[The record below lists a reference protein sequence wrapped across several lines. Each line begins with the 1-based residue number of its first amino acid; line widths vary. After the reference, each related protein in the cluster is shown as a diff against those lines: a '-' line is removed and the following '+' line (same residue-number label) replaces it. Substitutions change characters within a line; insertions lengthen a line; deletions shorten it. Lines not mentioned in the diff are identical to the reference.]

1 MEARMERRTTA
12 RWIASAWL
20 AALVLSACSPAPA
33 PASPSL
39 AGVATTPPAPTASP
53 TATPTPT
60 PSPSPAPS
68 PSPTAG
74 VDPTIAD
81 LTGEKVDPSLAHRL
95 PIAVTIDDNRV
106 ARPQS
111 GFNAASVVYQAPADG
126 GETRYMMVFQEHD
139 SPQVGPVRSARFY
152 FVQWASEVGAALAH
166 YGGDAKSRFFIRLW
180 ENTRITNVDALG
192 KGAKA
197 FHRVANRTKPHN
209 GYTSTAAVR
218 AMAAKL
224 GGPIS
229 VPAGLVGRLFAD
241 PAPSSSLP
249 ASQHIVVPY
258 RTGRIDYRFDPATD
272 LYRRYTD
279 GKLQIDPAD
288 HLMVTTRNVV
298 VMFMK
303 YTTDTKIEPGHS
315 RPVIGDI
322 GSGRA
327 IVFEEGRHIE
337 GTWSKAKDA
346 SPTLL
351 FDAAGQQIP
360 LITGRTF
367 FQIVPLDTRIS
378 AGP

>member
-1 MEARMERRTTA
+1 MEARMERRTRA
-12 RWIASAWL
+12 RWITCASL
-20 AALVLSACSPAPA
+20 AAVLLSACSPTPA
-33 PASPSL
+33 PVSPSP
-39 AGVATTPPAPTASP
+39 AVVATPPAPTASP
-53 TATPTPT
+53 TAATPSPTPSS
-60 PSPSPAPS
+60 SPSPAPS
-68 PSPTAG
+68 ATAG
-74 VDPTIAD
+74 VDATIAD
-81 LTGEKVDPSLAHRL
+81 LTGETVDPRLAHRL

-126 GETRYMMVFQEHD
+126 GETRYMMVFQEGD
-139 SPQVGPVRSARFY
+139 SPQIGPVRSARFY

-166 YGGDAKSRFFIRLW
+166 YGGDAKSRYFIKLW

-192 KGAKA
+192 KGGKA
-197 FHRVANRTKPHN
+197 FHRVASRTAPHN

-229 VPAGLVGRLFAD
+229 VPTGLVLRLFAD
-241 PAPSSSLP
+241 PAATASLP
-249 ASQHIVVPY
+249 RSQHIVVPY

-279 GKLQIDPAD
+279 GKLQVDPAD
-288 HLMVTTRNVV
+288 HKTVTTRNVV

-303 YTTDTKIEPGHS
+303 YSTDTKIEPGHS
-315 RPVIGDI
+315 RPVIGNI

-337 GTWSKAKDA
+337 GRWSKAKDA

-351 FDAAGQQIP
+351 FDLQGHQIP

-367 FQIVPLDTRIS
+367 FQIVPLATRIS